1 MPESLVLSA
10 SLEDYLEAIYYLVA
24 ENRVARVRDISTR
37 MGVNMSS
44 VTGAL
49 RQLSSYNLVHYE
61 PYEVITL
68 TEAGIARAKEQVRR
82 HTIVK
87 NFLLNVL
94 SLDPAVAE
102 DNADRM
108 EHAVDGETLERFV
121 RFAQFVEKCPRGG
134 SEWIGLFRQFCE
146 RGAPNERC
154 ERCLRSCL
162 ETITARREKSKATE
176 QAGETLIPIVP
187 LSGLAP
193 GEKGR
198 VTKVGGQGTIRK
210 KIIEMGMVRGT
221 EVEVEKLAPLGDP
234 MDIKLKGYHLSLRK
248 DEAAGILV
256 EKLPRGPAK
265 GGK

>member
-10 SLEDYLEAIYYLVA
+10 SLEDYLEAIYYLVT

-121 RFAQFVEKCPRGG
+121 RFAEFVEKCPRGG
-134 SEWIGLFRQFCE
+134 REWIELFRQFCE
-146 RGAPNERC
+146 REASNEQC

-162 ETITARREKSKATE
+162 EAIGRRQDGLKPMPENSTD
-176 QAGETLIPIVP
+176 IVP

-198 VTKVGGQGTIRK
+198 VTKVGGQGPIRK
-210 KIIEMGMVRGT
+210 KIVEMGMVRGT

-234 MDIKLKGYHLSLRK
+234 MDIKVKGYHLSLRK
-248 DEAAGILV
+248 EEAAGILV
-256 EKLPRGPAK
+256 EKLPRSPAK
-265 GGK
+265 GEK